1 MPTYNYVSLDVEDN
15 QSVQP
20 IQPIEPSIIDFRTDP
35 VHASLISKTYGLLS
49 LQTLITTLVIIPMYL
64 HKKYVL
70 SHQLDYFVPSIVIF
84 FVMLFA
90 MFVTKGTTKLV
101 MSLLFSVANGFML
114 GSAIITYDA
123 NVLLHATFIT
133 LSTTFFISAV
143 VHYFN
148 MNLHHWKGMLVT
160 GLWTMLLILLVFL
173 FFPIGGLLD
182 TLKCIAG
189 IVLFIGWLMY
199 DTSML
204 RHTEYI
210 YDEDQYIIMAT
221 GIYLDIINLFLYIL
235 QLWGGNANNR

>member
-1 MPTYNYVSLDVEDN
+1 MQKYDYTSLNVENN
-15 QSVQP
+15 QSIQSLQSAP
-20 IQPIEPSIIDFRTDP
+20 ISFIDFQTDP

-70 SHQLDYFVPSIVIF
+70 SHQLDYFVPSVILV

-114 GSAIITYDA
+114 GSAVITYDA

-148 MNLHHWKGMLVT
+148 MNLHHWKGMLIT
-160 GLWTMLLILLVFL
+160 GLWTMLLISIVFL
-173 FFPIGGLLD
+173 FFPIGGLIE
-182 TLKCIAG
+182 TLQCVAG

-204 RHTEYI
+204 RHSEYI

-235 QLWGGNANNR
+235 RLWGGDTNNR

>member
-1 MPTYNYVSLDVEDN
+1 MSKYTYSSLDVEDN
-15 QSVQP
+15 RSVDMSST
-20 IQPIEPSIIDFRTDP
+20 ETLSLIDFKTDP

-49 LQTLITTLVIIPMYL
+49 LQSLITTLVIIPMYL

-70 SHQLDYFVPSIVIF
+70 SHQLNYFIPSVIMV

-90 MFVTKGTTKLV
+90 MFFTKGSTKLV

-114 GSAIITYDA
+114 GSAIIKYDA

-143 VHYFN
+143 VHFFN
-148 MNLHHWKGMLVT
+148 MNLHHWKGVLIT
-160 GLWTMLLILLVFL
+160 GLWTMILISFVFL
-173 FFPIGGLLD
+173 FFPIGGLIE
-182 TLKCIAG
+182 TLQCIVG

-204 RHTEYI
+204 RHTQYI
-210 YDEDQYIIMAT
+210 YDQDQYIVMAT

-235 QLWGGNANNR
+235 RLWGGNSNNR